1 MKYNDLITYNHN
13 NITYNGTI
21 HINVPGLSN
30 PIILNNITV
39 VVATEPD
46 YSNATTMGLVTFDLA
61 PSGIMT
67 IEATDEQA
75 YAISESSTIYLVP
88 SAETSL
94 TETSSGLEGSIKA
107 SLLISNNGEI
117 SIESV

>member
-21 HINVPGLSN
+21 YINVPGLSN

-46 YSNATTMGLVTFDLA
+46 YSNATTVGVVTFDLA

-88 SAETSL
+88 SS
-94 TETSSGLEGSIKA
+94 ETSSTEIFSAFEGSTEA
-107 SLLISNNGEI
+107 NLLISNGGEI